1 MTKMID
7 GGAEWTIFDTKRD
20 PYNLSERI
28 LQADLDAAERTDL
41 DEIDILSNGFKC
53 KYNGGRTNQSGKNY
67 IYLAFAEN
75 PFKYA
80 TAR

>member
-7 GGAEWTIFDTKRD
+7 GGAEWTIYDNKRD
-20 PYNLSERI
+20 PFNKSDHV
-28 LQADLDAAERTDL
+28 LQADISSEEKTDL
-41 DEIDILSNGFKC
+41 DKIDIVSNGFKC
-53 KYNGGRTNQSGKNY
+53 LSTGGRTNQNSKNY
-67 IYLAFAEN
+67 IYLAFAKN